1 MAREARVSFLYTL
14 FIWTVPFIG
23 MLTVIVFFHEMG
35 HFLMGRFFKVPIDAF
50 SIGFGPELLHW
61 TDRHG
66 TRWRLA
72 ALPLGGYVKFHGD
85 GDPASMTTA
94 TTDTRLRGRTMQ
106 SSEVWKRALIV
117 AAGPAVNFL
126 LAIAIFAGLFMLYGR
141 TLTTPVIQTVSVGSP
156 AQAAGFQPG
165 DTLTSID
172 GAPLDSIEE
181 LKRLV
186 QNNDGSPMSFLV
198 KRAGQTVAI
207 QATPRRE
214 IVDSPFGP
222 ARTKLLGIGA
232 DPANTRVV
240 RYGPVQALEE
250 GAIQTWQVVEGIGGF
265 MKRLVAGRESAD
277 QLSGPVGIAKV
288 AAKAA
293 SLGVEYVV
301 EITAFV
307 SVSIGLLNL
316 LPIPILDGGFL
327 MFFAYEAIRGKAP
340 SERSMEIGFRIG
352 LSLIAT
358 LSIFALYNDT
368 ARPKPELTIHA
379 PAKK

>member
-1 MAREARVSFLYTL
+1 MAREARVSFLYTI
-14 FIWTVPFIG
+14 FIWTVPFLG

-85 GDPASMTTA
+85 GDPASMTRTVA
-94 TTDTRLRGRTMQ
+94 DAPVRGTTMQ
-106 SSEVWKRALIV
+106 AQKVWKRALIV

-126 LAIAIFAGLFMLYGR
+126 LAIVIFAGLFTLYGR
-141 TLTTPVIQTVSVGSP
+141 TLTTPIIQTVSAGSP
-156 AQAAGFQPG
+156 AQAAGFLPG
-165 DTLTSID
+165 DTLKEID

-198 KRAGQTVAI
+198 KRGGQTIAL

-240 RYGPVQALEE
+240 RYGPLQALEE
-250 GAIQTWQVVEGIGGF
+250 GSIQTWQVVEGVGGF
-265 MKRLVAGRESAD
+265 MKRLVAGREPAD

-293 SLGVEYVV
+293 SLGVEYLV

-307 SVSIGLLNL
+307 SISIGLLNL

-327 MFFAYEAIRGKAP
+327 MFFAYEAIRGKAM

-368 ARPKPELTIHA
+368 ARPKPELTIQA
-379 PAKK
+379 PSKK

>member
-1 MAREARVSFLYTL
+1 MSFLYTL
-14 FIWTVPFIG
+14 FIWTVPFLG

-85 GDPASMTTA
+85 GDAASMTRA
-94 TTDTRLRGRTMQ
+94 DGDTLVRGRTMQ
-106 SSEVWKRALIV
+106 TQAVWKRALIV

-126 LAIAIFAGLFMLYGR
+126 LAIAIFAGLFTLYGR
-141 TLTTPVIQTVSVGSP
+141 TLTTPIIQTVSAGSP

-198 KRAGQTVAI
+198 KRADQTVAL
-207 QATPRRE
+207 QATPRHE

-240 RYGPVQALEE
+240 RYGPLQALQE
-250 GAIQTWQVVEGIGGF
+250 GTIQTWQVVEGVGGF
-265 MKRLVAGRESAD
+265 MKRLVAGRESPD

-379 PAKK
+379 PTKK

>member
-1 MAREARVSFLYTL
+1 MSLLYTI
-14 FIWTVPFIG
+14 FIWTVPFLG

-61 TDRHG
+61 TERYG
-66 TRWRLA
+66 TRGRLA
-72 ALPLGGYVKFHGD
+72 ARRGGGYVTCPGA
-85 GDPASMTTA
+85 GDPAARTRSD
-94 TTDTRLRGRTMQ
+94 TDTTGRRGRTMQ
-106 SSEVWKRALIV
+106 SQEVWKRALIV

-126 LAIAIFAGLFMLYGR
+126 LAIVIFTGLFALYGR
-141 TLTTPVIQTVSVGSP
+141 TLTAPIIQGVTPGSP
-156 AQAAGFQPG
+156 AQVAGFQPG
-165 DTLTSID
+165 DTLAEID
-172 GAPLDSIEE
+172 GTPLDSIEE

-186 QNNDGSPMSFLV
+186 QNNDGSPMSFVV
-198 KRAGQTVAI
+198 KRAGQTIVL
-207 QATPRRE
+207 QATPRGE
-214 IVDSPFGP
+214 IVESPFGP

-232 DPANTRVV
+232 DPANTRIV

-250 GAIQTWQVVEGIGGF
+250 GTLQTWQAIEGIGGF
-265 MKRLVAGRESAD
+265 MKRLVAGREPAD

-293 SLGVEYVV
+293 SLGLEYVV
-301 EITAFV
+301 EITALV
-307 SVSIGLLNL
+307 SISIGLLNL

-327 MFFAYEAIRGKAP
+327 MFFAYEAIRGKAM

-352 LSLIAT
+352 LTLIAT

-368 ARPKPELTIHA
+368 ARPKPQLTIHA